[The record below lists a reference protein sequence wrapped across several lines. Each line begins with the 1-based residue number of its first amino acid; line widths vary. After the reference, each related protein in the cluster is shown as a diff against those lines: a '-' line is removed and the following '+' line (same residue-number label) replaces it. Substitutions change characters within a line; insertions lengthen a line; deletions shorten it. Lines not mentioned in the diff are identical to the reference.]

1 MRILI
6 VRLSSMGDVI
16 HTLPLAENAR
26 AAGHS
31 VGWIVERAFSG
42 LLDGHPA
49 VERVFVADTKRWR
62 RRPLASDTRRAVA
75 GLRREISSF
84 HADAVVDAQGLWK
97 SAVLARL
104 AGGGAARIRIIG
116 FAAAS
121 RREPASA
128 ILCGTS
134 VVPAPAAAHVVDRNL
149 ALLGPLGIPAV
160 LRAPDASHLLGR
172 SVADADA
179 FLAAQKRPFVLFHP
193 GAGRSE
199 KCWGEER
206 FAHLARGLI
215 REREVRPVVSWG
227 PGDERRA
234 ERLRSLLPKQHP
246 LPALDFAGLARVIR
260 EAALFVAGDTGPL
273 HLADALG
280 ARTLALYGPTDPAR
294 NGPYR
299 FREGVVSDMKNVSD
313 DTVLQ
318 LALRLVV
325 R

>member
-31 VGWIVERAFSG
+31 VGWIVERPFAG
-42 LLDGHPA
+42 LLAGHPA
-49 VERVFVADTKRWR
+49 IEKVFVADTRRWR
-62 RRPLASDTRRAVA
+62 RGLLSPDTRREVA
-75 GLRREISSF
+75 ALRRETSGF
-84 HADAVVDAQGLWK
+84 RADAVVDAQGLWK

-104 AGGGAARIRIIG
+104 AAGGGSARIVG
-116 FAAAS
+116 FAASS

-128 ILCGTS
+128 ILCGTP
-134 VVPAPAAAHVVDRNL
+134 VVPAADAAHVVDKNL
-149 ALLGPLGIPAV
+149 ALLGPLGIPAA

-172 SVADADA
+172 PSAEADA
-179 FLAAQKRPFVLFHP
+179 FLAAQKRPFVLLHP
-193 GAGRSE
+193 GAARNE

-215 REREVRPVVSWG
+215 RERDVSPVVSWG

-234 ERLRSLLPKQHP
+234 ERLRSLLPKKP
-246 LPALDFAGLARVIR
+246 PMPALDFAGLARVIR
-260 EAALFVAGDTGPL
+260 DAALFVAGDTGPL

-280 ARTLALYGPTDPAR
+280 VRTLALYGPTDPAR

-299 FREGVVSDMKNVSD
+299 FRGGIVRDMGSVSD
-313 DTVLQ
+313 DTILE
-318 LALRLVV
+318 LALRLID

>member
-1 MRILI
+1 MRLLI
-6 VRLSSMGDVI
+6 VRLSAMGDVI

-31 VGWIVERAFSG
+31 VGWAVERPFAG
-42 LLDGHPA
+42 LLAGHPA
-49 VERVFVADTKRWR
+49 VETVFVADTRRWR
-62 RRPLASDTRRAVA
+62 RRLLSSDTRREAA
-75 GLRREISSF
+75 ALRREISGF
-84 HADAVVDAQGLWK
+84 RADAVVDAQGLWK

-104 AGGGAARIRIIG
+104 AAGGASTRIVG

-128 ILCGTS
+128 ILCRTQ
-134 VVPAPAAAHVVDRNL
+134 VVPAPDAAHVVDRNI
-149 ALLGPLGIPAV
+149 ALLGPLGIPAER
-160 LRAPDASHLLGR
+160 RAPDASHLLGR
-172 SVADADA
+172 SSPDADA
-179 FLAAQKRPFVLFHP
+179 FLAAQKRPFVLLHP
-193 GAGRSE
+193 GAGRPE

-215 REREVRPVVSWG
+215 RERGVSPVVSWG

-234 ERLRSLLPKQHP
+234 ERLRSLLPKRP
-246 LPALDFAGLARVIR
+246 PMPALDFAGLARVIR
-260 EAALFVAGDTGPL
+260 DAALFVAGDTGPL

-280 ARTLALYGPTDPAR
+280 VRTLALYGPTDPAR

-299 FREGVVSDMKNVSD
+299 FREGIVRNMADVSD

-318 LALRLVV
+318 LALRLIG
-325 R
+325 